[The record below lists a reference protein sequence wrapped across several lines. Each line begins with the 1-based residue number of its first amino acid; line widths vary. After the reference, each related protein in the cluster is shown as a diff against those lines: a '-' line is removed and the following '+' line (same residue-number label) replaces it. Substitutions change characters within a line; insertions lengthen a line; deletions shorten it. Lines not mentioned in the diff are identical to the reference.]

1 MRSLLLLPALCA
13 SVACASDPLGPP
25 PDDAPRSVRAV
36 LEAGGAARG
45 IAHDPSAGTITA
57 RQWRGPWEEGVLSI
71 EVDGGALALSADR
84 DGALVLDELHVA
96 LAPIALPDA
105 VFGQPARLTELALE
119 LGVDDLGRARRRSRH
134 AGDDPAAD
142 LVARHPGP
150 DHAAGAGDAAGPA
163 DRARGRRRP
172 GARDRGARAAR
183 RRPGLDLGGAGR
195 AARSRAGPRRRPGL
209 VVRAGGGRVAVA
221 CSPQPGLAAGV
232 IPSPC
237 AA

>member
-36 LEAGGAARG
+36 LEAGGAALG

-57 RQWRGPWEEGVLSI
+57 RQWRGHWEEGVLSI

-119 LGVDDLGRARRRSRH
+119 LGVDAAPASTTWDGPDAARATLATTLRLTWSLDTQGRITPLGPVTLRGLPIELEVGGDPGRVTAGLALHVDGRVWTWAGLVELRDLAL
-134 AGDDPAAD
+134 ALAAD
-142 LVARHPGP
+142 QAW
-150 DHAAGAGDAAGPA
+150 
-163 DRARGRRRP
+163 
-172 GARDRGARAAR
+172 
-183 RRPGLDLGGAGR
+183 
-195 AARSRAGPRRRPGL
+195 
-209 VVRAGGGRVAVA
+209 
-221 CSPQPGLAAGV
+221 
-232 IPSPC
+232 
-237 AA
+237 